1 MAGDNIYAIAHNKVK
16 AARLCLSKLIYC
28 LLVLF
33 HHTQTW
39 LDGMQELR
47 AAGVLIQHYYHQR
60 NLTCIQRVS
69 TGCSQPPECCVVP
82 GGGIENKQ

>member
-1 MAGDNIYAIAHNKVK
+1 
-16 AARLCLSKLIYC
+16 
-28 LLVLF
+28 
-33 HHTQTW
+33 
-39 LDGMQELR
+39 MQELR